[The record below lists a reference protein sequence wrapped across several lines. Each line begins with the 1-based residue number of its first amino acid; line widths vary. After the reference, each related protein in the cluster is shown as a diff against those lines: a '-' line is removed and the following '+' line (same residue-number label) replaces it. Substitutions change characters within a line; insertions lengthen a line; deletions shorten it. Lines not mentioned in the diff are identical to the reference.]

1 MFEPLPDLIRLRRTE
16 RNLSQERLAK
26 MARVSR
32 GQLALLEAGENVSL
46 QFLLKVARA
55 LELTEL
61 PINELRLRAAPPELG
76 ALILAAGAMKTVRT
90 AVHQISGAD
99 LKLEEAA
106 ASLEGLVSRALSSAG
121 PSDAIA
127 DAAGRLANLPEAER
141 QRAARTL
148 RKVAN
153 SQSTSARKRATDTE
167 SEPNVTTAR
176 KRAR

>member
-26 MARVSR
+26 MAGVSR
-32 GQLALLEAGENVSL
+32 GQLALLEAGQNVSL

-76 ALILAAGAMKTVRT
+76 ALITASGAMDTVRR
-90 AVHQISGAD
+90 AVQQISGVD
-99 LKLEEAA
+99 VELEKAA
-106 ASLEGLVSRALSSAG
+106 ASLDELVSRAVSSAG

-127 DAAGRLANLPEAER
+127 DAAGRLANRPESER
-141 QRAARTL
+141 PRAAHAL
-148 RKVAN
+148 HKAA
-153 SQSTSARKRATDTE
+153 SSPPASARTRAAE
-167 SEPNVTTAR
+167 PEPNVTAAR
-176 KRAR
+176 KRGR